1 MRNLLINFKDNLAK
15 ASEDLGFDL
24 YKFTGDGWILF
35 FDSNFS
41 VAKILSF
48 LSTLSKKFESD
59 FEESIYR
66 YLESPPDLI
75 GLTFCMDSG
84 ALYYIEMLERN
95 EWVGRAINIACRL
108 QGTLEDTDILMGYS
122 VMISNNLFQL
132 TKNELDDFHPELVKR
147 RLKNIIRG
155 GEFPCYRL
163 SVSEIPFKI
172 IKATYYTQ
180 NNFNIVTKEL
190 IAQIKR
196 NCIDI
201 IVGNDILGGD
211 PERGVG
217 KRLRVEYISNGE
229 PLSKDVIEGS
239 RIQLP

>member
-1 MRNLLINFKDNLAK
+1 MTKPADKPEIKQKIVLVIDVCSSSEIMEDLLKRGEMIKLRDLLINFKDNLAE

-75 GLTFCMDSG
+75 GLTFGMDSG

-132 TKNELDDFHPELVKR
+132 NKNELDDFSS
-147 RLKNIIRG
+147 G
-155 GEFPCYRL
+155 
-163 SVSEIPFKI
+163 
-172 IKATYYTQ
+172 
-180 NNFNIVTKEL
+180 
-190 IAQIKR
+190 
-196 NCIDI
+196 
-201 IVGNDILGGD
+201 
-211 PERGVG
+211 
-217 KRLRVEYISNGE
+217 IS
-229 PLSKDVIEGS
+229 KT
-239 RIQLP
+239 